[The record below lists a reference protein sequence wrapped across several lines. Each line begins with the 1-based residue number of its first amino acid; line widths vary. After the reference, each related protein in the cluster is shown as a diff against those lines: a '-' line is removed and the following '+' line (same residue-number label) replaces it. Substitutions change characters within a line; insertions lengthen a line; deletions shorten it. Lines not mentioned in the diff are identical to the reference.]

1 MKDNIKK
8 TQVRLS
14 GKGIG
19 LCPNIQDFNEKLLNK
34 LEKHILEK
42 NRIIIGEP
50 RFTLSKKGV
59 LLCEYDYDP
68 FEGRTHVLTK
78 NIDVQVH
85 RKQGS
90 KYSSIAAKHTKAGDF
105 IHIGD
110 GYKLVASVEF
120 DKKEDTVDIFFKI

>member
-1 MKDNIKK
+1 VKENIKK

-19 LCPNIQDFNEKLLNK
+19 LCPNIQDFNKKLLNK

-68 FEGRTHVLTK
+68 SEGRVHVLTK
-78 NIDVQVH
+78 NIHVQVR
-85 RKQGS
+85 RKRGS
-90 KYSSIAAKHTKAGDF
+90 KYRSISAKHIKAGDF

-110 GYKLVASVEF
+110 GYKLVTSIEF
-120 DKKEDTVDIFFKI
+120 DEKEDTVDIFFKI